1 MSEEL
6 PDYIGHR
13 QRLKERFKLGGGGD
27 MADYEML
34 ELLLTLAIPRKD
46 TKPLAKA
53 LVKEFGSF
61 AEVLFASDD
70 KLMTFTGL
78 KENTILVFRIVR
90 EAALRMTWQKL
101 SATEAPVLTSYD
113 AIIEYCRAAS
123 GYKDREE
130 FRVIFLNAKN
140 RIIGEEVQQ
149 RGSVNAVAIH
159 PGEVMRS
166 AVLKGATALILVH
179 NHPSGDV
186 TPSRAD
192 IEVTRKI
199 AEALAAV
206 EIRLIDH
213 FIVSKSLVFSFND
226 HGKLVVSKN
235 GV

>member
-213 FIVSKSLVFSFND
+213 FIVSKILVFSFND
-226 HGKLVVSKN
+226 HGLLGRN
-235 GV
+235 

>member
-213 FIVSKSLVFSFND
+213 FIVSKSLVFNFND
-226 HGKLVVSKN
+226 HGLLGRN
-235 GV
+235 

>member
-61 AEVLFASDD
+61 AEVLFAPDD

-149 RGSVNAVAIH
+149 RGSVNAAAIH

-226 HGKLVVSKN
+226 HGLLGRN
-235 GV
+235 

>member
-186 TPSRAD
+186 TPSRAN

-226 HGKLVVSKN
+226 HGLLSRN
-235 GV
+235 